1 MEGCSGSSE
10 TIPETVSIYQI
21 GVFCVTVDAPR
32 ALRADA
38 LRNRAKILDAARI
51 AFRDKGYDAPL
62 DDIAKMA
69 GVGPGTLYRHFPNRE
84 SLMDAV
90 MQTWVDRVEV
100 ATDAALAAEGS
111 AHDVLLNWLTS
122 YVGLVS
128 TYKGNPAKI
137 TAAIDDPESPIAH
150 KCTVLKAANERVI
163 ERLSGDL
170 RPDVDSTQ
178 LARLIGGVA
187 AVADQ
192 SDLTDEQTLPLLEV
206 LANGLLA

>member
-1 MEGCSGSSE
+1 M
-10 TIPETVSIYQI
+10 
-21 GVFCVTVDAPR
+21 
-32 ALRADA
+32 RADA
-38 LRNRAKILDAARI
+38 QRNRAKIVDAARL

-62 DDIAKMA
+62 DEIAKMA

-90 MQTWVDRVEV
+90 MQTWVDNVAV
-100 ATDAALAAEGS
+100 ATDKALATQGS
-111 AHDVLLNWLTS
+111 ARDVLLTWLKS
-122 YVGLVS
+122 YVKLVS

-137 TAAIDDPESPIAH
+137 TAAIDDPSSPIAH
-150 KCTVLKAANERVI
+150 KCTTLKAANLRII
-163 ERLSGDL
+163 ERLDGGL
-170 RPDVDSTQ
+170 RPGVDSTQ

-192 SDLTDEQTLPLLEV
+192 SDLSEEQTLPLLEI